1 MSDRIEPIRRD
12 DGARAV
18 PAVAPVA
25 RRNRS
30 REEEPRRKSRQAVS
44 SKPTVTRDDDG
55 TPHVD
60 VRA

>member
-1 MSDRIEPIRRD
+1 MDRIEPIRRD
-12 DGARAV
+12 DAPRQV

-25 RRNRS
+25 RRERRPDKRDSPPRPRRS
-30 REEEPRRKSRQAVS
+30 RPQPAIA
-44 SKPTVTRDDDG
+44 RDDDG

>member
-12 DGARAV
+12 APQGSV
-18 PAVAPVA
+18 PPVA
-25 RRNRS
+25 RVERRQE
-30 REEEPRRKSRQAVS
+30 RRDEEPPERRRRERP
-44 SKPTVTRDDDG
+44 PTPSITRDDDG